1 MLGVSDRFPLRRSFV
16 RARAQSL
23 PSVLARFGVRSAA
36 QVARDFGEV
45 ARFGITGRRFQ
56 VDVSSAGLL
65 RPDLSLA
72 AYAGL
77 IPRDGRAPIFNLFDR
92 SGGGQR
98 YTQRVTRRT
107 LRDFRG
113 GRLSY
118 DEHDGTDFVC
128 PIGTPLVAA
137 APGTVVMIRDRWLRG
152 GLTVAVDHGDGL
164 VTQYT
169 HCAEATAPLGTRVT
183 RGDQVALSGAAG
195 LDLVQFFP
203 WVPPHVH
210 FMVYVDGVPVDPFLA
225 PGEALR
231 AGTWLDPNEPRTSG
245 PRSEDGEPPLSEVD
259 ESALER
265 VIASCT
271 DARIRGEFAACKG
284 ETARMA
290 ALAEDALAHD
300 AWAWPGG
307 KVPTVRPEKT
317 MKSGRRI
324 GLTVPL
330 PASAYAGIR
339 FADAPWTAPRAA
351 D

>member
-1 MLGVSDRFPLRRSFV
+1 MLASDRFPLRRSPVGAFP
-16 RARAQSL
+16 L
-23 PSVLARFGVRSAA
+23 PPVPARFGIRSAA

-45 ARFGITGRRFQ
+45 ARAGLTGQRFQ

-92 SGGGQR
+92 SGGGRR

-169 HCAEATAPLGTRVT
+169 HCAEATAPLGTQVK

-210 FMVYVDGVPVDPFLA
+210 FMVYVDGIPVDPFLA
-225 PGEALR
+225 PGEAPR
-231 AGTWLDPNEPRTSG
+231 VGTWLDPNEPRTSG
-245 PRSEDGEPPLSEVD
+245 PRADDVDAPALSAVD
-259 ESALER
+259 EAALER
-265 VIASCT
+265 IVATCT
-271 DARIRGEFAACKG
+271 DARIREEFAACKN
-284 ETARMA
+284 EKAWMA

-300 AWAWPGG
+300 GWAWPAGRA
-307 KVPTVRPEKT
+307 VTVRPNAGGA
-317 MKSGRRI
+317 SARHV

-330 PASAYAGIR
+330 PVSAYSGIR
-339 FADAPWTAPRAA
+339 FADAPWTAPRA
-351 D
+351 DD